1 MKTNIFSLAATVCA
15 GMALSAILPS
25 CSKDVPIGDPIDINT
40 GYTLPQEGASEEDNA
55 RIMDIYE
62 NWGSYVLYRI
72 DPDDIF
78 WQQISG
84 NASSGGR
91 VNKYTEGD
99 PAYVGD
105 MLDYLDKVWWQYFP
119 DSFMQTGGAPY
130 RIYIVEEYYV
140 ERDFGG
146 GDIQKYPADYFIG
159 DNFIILAG
167 MSSVASLDEA
177 ALKSRKIALITALWS
192 EYVSSGIL
200 TTPSEFYTVSDYTT
214 RPEMTY
220 NPTTYQYEYT
230 PEQLDALRNRGFIP
244 NYSQYGYTVYSEIFM
259 KYSETSDSWSYNDPR
274 ANDFNY
280 YIAQILN
287 ATDEQAAEF
296 LKYETVATKWN
307 IILDY
312 YKDNYGID
320 LRAIANE

>member
-1 MKTNIFSLAATVCA
+1 
-15 GMALSAILPS
+15 
-25 CSKDVPIGDPIDINT
+25 
-40 GYTLPQEGASEEDNA
+40 
-55 RIMDIYE
+55 
-62 NWGSYVLYRI
+62 
-72 DPDDIF
+72 
-78 WQQISG
+78 
-84 NASSGGR
+84 
-91 VNKYTEGD
+91 
-99 PAYVGD
+99 
-105 MLDYLDKVWWQYFP
+105 
-119 DSFMQTGGAPY
+119 
-130 RIYIVEEYYV
+130 
-140 ERDFGG
+140 
-146 GDIQKYPADYFIG
+146 
-159 DNFIILAG
+159 
-167 MSSVASLDEA
+167 
-177 ALKSRKIALITALWS
+177 
-192 EYVSSGIL
+192 
-200 TTPSEFYTVSDYTT
+200 
-214 RPEMTY
+214 MTY

-244 NYSQYGYTVYSEIFM
+244 NYSQYGYTVYSEIYM